1 MIPETRGV
9 PLLLPFSLATTL
21 RRGLRDGKVESEK
34 SEKARRRRAT
44 VSITVLSVLLLLL
57 MTLPLASALTPA
69 QERGGRG
76 RYPAG
81 WTVLT
86 SNSR

>member
-21 RRGLRDGKVESEK
+21 RPGLRDGKVESEK

-69 QERGGRG
+69 QERGGR
-76 RYPAG
+76 
-81 WTVLT
+81 
-86 SNSR
+86 